1 MKSEYG
7 GSLMATSNCRSRTR
21 PLAVRSSM
29 HLVLKSSLAKG
40 EWSLR
45 RHCHAVTQISNKFCE
60 KYGVTLLSL
69 ANAGN
74 HIHHHIQLSRRRT
87 FAPFIRALTG
97 ALAMGITK
105 ASRWYRPKALLERG
119 FWDHRPFTR
128 IVAGYRDFLSLK
140 NYVTINHLE
149 GQGLPRVI
157 ARDLI
162 QQLNLGR
169 AGLNTG

>member
-1 MKSEYG
+1 MSVRNDR
-7 GSLMATSNCRSRTR
+7 ARSR

-29 HLVLKSSLAKG
+29 HLVLKSSLARG

-45 RHCHAVTQISNKFCE
+45 RHRNAVTAISQKFCE

-74 HIHHHIQLSRRRT
+74 HLHFLIRLYRRCS

-97 ALAMGITK
+97 SLAMEVTK
-105 ASRWYRPKALLERG
+105 ASRWYRPKALENRS

-128 IVAGYRDFLSLK
+128 IVAGWRDFLNLRE
-140 NYVTINHLE
+140 YFAVNHYE

-157 ARDLI
+157 ARDLVKY
-162 QQLNLGR
+162 QSMGRRLLNSG
-169 AGLNTG
+169 